1 MRREIGKYTVELTG
15 DLITINERDLGTIWG
30 NTYTVSTARKHFNE
44 SCNKV
49 EQRVYNQ
56 QSSPE

>member
-30 NTYTVSTARKHFNE
+30 NTYTASTARKQFNE
-44 SCNKV
+44 ICNKV

-56 QSSPE
+56 QRSPE

>member
-30 NTYTVSTARKHFNE
+30 NTYTVSTARKHFSE
-44 SCNKV
+44 ICHKV